1 MKKHLVFFLLSLF
14 ILVLA
19 ACGQGTDSTEP
30 EQATDGIEIEENSD
44 LVESD
49 GLEESTAADEEA
61 DQSVDSADQSVDS
74 TGESVESNEEEIIA
88 VDEEVVDDA
97 TVTPVELVFSDDQ
110 VMDLFRVER
119 QIEATDEE
127 LFVATLEAWVAGP
140 TEDGLVSLVPA
151 NVEVQSVE
159 EIDGVAHVSFS
170 SELLDAQVGSGVE
183 EMLLQQVA
191 MIMKQFGFNETQILI
206 DGEVQP
212 ELFGHIDTSEPT
224 VANNPEDYEKVE

>member
-1 MKKHLVFFLLSLF
+1 MKKHLVFFLLSMF

-19 ACGQGTDSTEP
+19 ACGQGTDSAEP

-44 LVESD
+44 LAESN
-49 GLEESTAADEEA
+49 GLEESPAADEEA
-61 DQSVDSADQSVDS
+61 DH
-74 TGESVESNEEEIIA
+74 SVESNEEEIIA
-88 VDEEVVDDA
+88 GDEEVVDDA

-127 LFVATLEAWVAGP
+127 LFVATLEAWVSGP

-212 ELFGHIDTSEPT
+212 ELFGHINTSEPI